1 MKQLVL
7 VGLLALLA
15 TGCASTS
22 SVDQLQQRV
31 DAIEANTKLTNAEIQ
46 SLKQACDQMQKSA
59 KEQHLKCDEHCKL
72 LDSKLDRVFK
82 KSQLK

>member
-7 VGLLALLA
+7 IGLLALLA

-22 SVDQLQQRV
+22 SVEQLQQRLDTV
-31 DAIEANTKLTNAEIQ
+31 EANEKVTNEEIQ
-46 SLKQACDQMQKSA
+46 VLKRACDQMQKTA
-59 KEQHLKCDEHCKL
+59 KEQHLKCVEHCKTL
-72 LDSKLDRVFK
+72 ESKLDRVFK